1 MKKLRKLSLK
11 EELEKEA
18 AEIERELAEDP
29 ELDNLEVSK
38 ELDDAIYAEIQ
49 RYEKEQEED
58 KIKEFPLRT
67 YKKKK
72 RVKLIVALVAILV
85 LVMGMSV
92 SSVGSKSY
100 MKELIEKFTGKSQVD
115 VTNVKDMDSKEKQ
128 EWAERKAY
136 QEIDEMI
143 KVNCVRILDGPK
155 EMHFVSCDIN
165 EDIQQADL
173 FYEYKGETIR
183 YKIYLNQADSS
194 RGVTKEDAEITTYEL
209 NIQNNQIKI
218 FERKTEKA
226 EANVMTAE
234 FEYKGVFYQLRGKME
249 KNEFNK
255 ILENLKFY

>member
-18 AEIERELAEDP
+18 AKIEKELAEDP
-29 ELDNLEVSK
+29 ELDNLKVSK

-72 RVKLIVALVAILV
+72 RAKLIVALVAILV

-100 MKELIEKFTGKSQVD
+100 MKELIEKFTGKSQMD
-115 VTNVKDMDSKEKQ
+115 VTNVKDMDSQ
-128 EWAERKAY
+128 DTDEWEENIAY
-136 QEIDEMI
+136 QKVDEMI
-143 KVNCVRILDGPK
+143 KVNCVRLLDGPK
-155 EMHFVSCDIN
+155 EMHFISYNIN

-183 YKIYLNQADSS
+183 YEIYLNQTDSS
-194 RGVTKEDAEITTYEL
+194 RGVTKEDAEITMYEL

-218 FERKTEKA
+218 SERKTEKA

-255 ILENLKFY
+255 ILKNLKFY

>member
-18 AEIERELAEDP
+18 AEIEKELAEDP
-29 ELDNLEVSK
+29 ELDNLKVSK

-49 RYEKEQEED
+49 RYEKEQEEN

-72 RVKLIVALVAILV
+72 RAKLIVALVAILV

-100 MKELIEKFTGKSQVD
+100 MKELIEKFTGKSQMD
-115 VTNVKDMDSKEKQ
+115 VTNVKDMNSQDTN
-128 EWAERKAY
+128 EWEENIAY
-136 QEIDEMI
+136 QKVDEMI
-143 KVNCVRILDGPK
+143 KVNCVRLLDGPK
-155 EMHFVSCDIN
+155 EMHFISYNIN

-183 YKIYLNQADSS
+183 YEIYLNQTDSS
-194 RGVTKEDAEITTYEL
+194 RGVTKEDAEITMYEL

-218 FERKTEKA
+218 SERKTEKA

-255 ILENLKFY
+255 ILKNLKFY

>member
-18 AEIERELAEDP
+18 AEIEKELAEDP
-29 ELDNLEVSK
+29 ELDNLKVSK

-49 RYEKEQEED
+49 RYEKEQEEN

-72 RVKLIVALVAILV
+72 RAKLIVALVAILV

-100 MKELIEKFTGKSQVD
+100 MKELIEKFTGKSQMD
-115 VTNVKDMDSKEKQ
+115 VTNMKDMNSQDTN
-128 EWAERKAY
+128 EWEENIAY
-136 QEIDEMI
+136 QKVDEMI
-143 KVNCVRILDGPK
+143 KVNCVRLLDGPK
-155 EMHFVSCDIN
+155 EMHFISYNIN

-183 YKIYLNQADSS
+183 YEIYLNQTDSS
-194 RGVTKEDAEITTYEL
+194 RGVTKEDAEITMYEL

-218 FERKTEKA
+218 SERKTEKA

-255 ILENLKFY
+255 ILKNLKFY

>member
-18 AEIERELAEDP
+18 AEIEKELAEDP
-29 ELDNLEVSK
+29 ELDNLKVSK

-72 RVKLIVALVAILV
+72 RAKLVVALVAILV

-100 MKELIEKFTGKSQVD
+100 MKALIEKFTEKSQVD
-115 VTNVKDMDSKEKQ
+115 LTNVKDMDSQ
-128 EWAERKAY
+128 ETDEWEENMAY
-136 QEIDEMI
+136 RQVDEMLKI
-143 KVNCVRILDGPK
+143 NCVRLLDGPK
-155 EMHFVSCDIN
+155 EMHFTSYNIN

-173 FYEYKGETIR
+173 FYEYKDEIIR
-183 YKIYLNQADSS
+183 YEIYLNQTDSS
-194 RGVTKEDAEITTYEL
+194 RGVTREDSEVNVYEIEVDG
-209 NIQNNQIKI
+209 NKVEIE
-218 FERKTEKA
+218 ERKIEKIG
-226 EANVMTAE
+226 EKSLIAE
-234 FEYKGVFYQLRGKME
+234 FEYKGVYYQLKGIMK
-249 KNEFNK
+249 KSEFNK
-255 ILENLKFY
+255 IIKNLKFY

>member
-18 AEIERELAEDP
+18 AEIEKELAEDP
-29 ELDNLEVSK
+29 ELDNLKVSK

-72 RVKLIVALVAILV
+72 RTKLIVALVAILV

-136 QEIDEMI
+136 QEVDEMI

-155 EMHFVSCDIN
+155 EMHFVNCDIN

-173 FYEYKGETIR
+173 FYEYKGETLR
-183 YKIYLNQADSS
+183 YEIYLNQADSS

-218 FERKTEKA
+218 SERKTEKA

-234 FEYKGVFYQLRGKME
+234 FEYKGVFYQLRGKMK
-249 KNEFNK
+249 KNEFDK
-255 ILENLKFY
+255 ILKNLKFY

>member
-18 AEIERELAEDP
+18 AEIENELAEDP

-38 ELDDAIYAEIQ
+38 ELDDVIYAEIQ
-49 RYEKEQEED
+49 RYEKEQEEN

-72 RVKLIVALVAILV
+72 RAKLLIALVAILV

-92 SSVGSKSY
+92 SSVGRKSY

-115 VTNVKDMDSKEKQ
+115 VTNVKDMDSKDVEDAAEKD
-128 EWAERKAY
+128 AYRKV
-136 QEIDEMI
+136 DDMI
-143 KVNCVRILDGPK
+143 KRNCVRILDGLK
-155 EMHFVSCDIN
+155 EMHFVSYNIN

-173 FYEYKGETIR
+173 FYEYKGEMIR
-183 YKIYLNQADSS
+183 YEIYLNQADSS
-194 RGVTKEDAEITTYEL
+194 RGVTKEDDEIITYEL
-209 NIQNNQIKI
+209 NVQNNQIKI
-218 FERKTEKA
+218 SERKTEKA

-255 ILENLKFY
+255 ILKNLKFY

>member
-18 AEIERELAEDP
+18 AEIEKELAEDP

-72 RVKLIVALVAILV
+72 RAKLIVALVAILV

-136 QEIDEMI
+136 QEVDEMI

-155 EMHFVSCDIN
+155 EMHFVNCDIN

-173 FYEYKGETIR
+173 FYEYKGETLR
-183 YKIYLNQADSS
+183 YEIYLNQADSS

-218 FERKTEKA
+218 SERKTEKA

-255 ILENLKFY
+255 ILKNLKFY

>member
-18 AEIERELAEDP
+18 AEIEKELAEDP
-29 ELDNLEVSK
+29 ELDNLKVSK

-49 RYEKEQEED
+49 RYEKEQEEN

-72 RVKLIVALVAILV
+72 RAKLIVALVAILV

-100 MKELIEKFTGKSQVD
+100 MKELIEKFTGKSQMD
-115 VTNVKDMDSKEKQ
+115 VTNVKDMNSQDTN
-128 EWAERKAY
+128 EWEENIAY
-136 QEIDEMI
+136 QKVDEMI
-143 KVNCVRILDGPK
+143 KVNCVRLLDGPK
-155 EMHFVSCDIN
+155 EMHFISYNIN

-183 YKIYLNQADSS
+183 YKIYLNQTDSS
-194 RGVTKEDAEITTYEL
+194 RGVTKEDAEITMYEL

-218 FERKTEKA
+218 SERKTEKA

-255 ILENLKFY
+255 ILKNLKFY

>member
-18 AEIERELAEDP
+18 AEIEKELAEDP

-49 RYEKEQEED
+49 RYEKEQEEN

-72 RVKLIVALVAILV
+72 RTKLIVALVAILV
-85 LVMGMSV
+85 LVMGMSM

-100 MKELIEKFTGKSQVD
+100 MKELIEKFTGKSQMD
-115 VTNVKDMDSKEKQ
+115 VTNVKDMNSQDTN
-128 EWAERKAY
+128 EWEENIAY
-136 QEIDEMI
+136 QKVDEMI
-143 KVNCVRILDGPK
+143 HGKCARILKRPE
-155 EMHFVSCDIN
+155 EMHFQSYTIN
-165 EDIQQADL
+165 DEIKQADL
-173 FYEYKGETIR
+173 FYEYKEETIR
-183 YKIYLNQADSS
+183 YEIYLNQADSS
-194 RGVTKEDAEITTYEL
+194 KGVTKEDEEITTYEL
-209 NIQNNQIKI
+209 KVKNNQIKI
-218 FERKTEKA
+218 SERKTEKA

-255 ILENLKFY
+255 ILKNLKFY

>member
-18 AEIERELAEDP
+18 AEIEKELAEDP

-49 RYEKEQEED
+49 RYEKEQEKN
-58 KIKEFPLRT
+58 KIKEIPLRT

-72 RVKLIVALVAILV
+72 RAKLLVALVAILV

-100 MKELIEKFTGKSQVD
+100 MKELIEKFTGKSQMD
-115 VTNVKDMDSKEKQ
+115 VTNVKDMDSQ
-128 EWAERKAY
+128 DTDEWEENIAY
-136 QEIDEMI
+136 QKVDEMI
-143 KVNCVRILDGPK
+143 KVNCVRLLDGPK
-155 EMHFVSCDIN
+155 EMHFISYNIN

-183 YKIYLNQADSS
+183 YEIYLNQTDSS
-194 RGVTKEDAEITTYEL
+194 RGVTKEDAEITMYEL

-218 FERKTEKA
+218 SERKTEKA

-255 ILENLKFY
+255 ILKNLKFY

>member
-18 AEIERELAEDP
+18 AEIEKELAEDP

-72 RVKLIVALVAILV
+72 RAKLIVALVAILV

-115 VTNVKDMDSKEKQ
+115 VTNVKDMDSHEVNSND
-128 EWAERKAY
+128 EYEAY
-136 QEIDEMI
+136 QEVDEML
-143 KVNCVRILDGPK
+143 KVNCVRILDTPK
-155 EMHFVSCDIN
+155 EMYFVSYNIN
-165 EDIQQADL
+165 KDIQQADL
-173 FYEYKGETIR
+173 FYKYKGETIR
-183 YKIYLNQADSS
+183 YEIYLNQTDSS
-194 RGVTKEDAEITTYEL
+194 KGVTKEDAEVNVYEIEVDG
-209 NIQNNQIKI
+209 NKVQIEEREIEKI
-218 FERKTEKA
+218 GEKSLI
-226 EANVMTAE
+226 AE
-234 FEYKGVFYQLRGKME
+234 FAYKGVYYQLKGIME
-249 KNEFNK
+249 KSELNK
-255 ILENLKFY
+255 IIKNLKFY

>member
-18 AEIERELAEDP
+18 AEIEKELAEDP

-72 RVKLIVALVAILV
+72 RAKLIVALVAILV

-100 MKELIEKFTGKSQVD
+100 MKELIEKFTGKSQMD
-115 VTNVKDMDSKEKQ
+115 VTNVKDMDSQ
-128 EWAERKAY
+128 DTNEWEENIAY
-136 QEIDEMI
+136 QKVDEMI
-143 KVNCVRILDGPK
+143 KVNCVRLLDGPK
-155 EMHFVSCDIN
+155 EMHFISYSIN

-183 YKIYLNQADSS
+183 YEIYLNQTDSS
-194 RGVTKEDAEITTYEL
+194 RGVTREDSEVNVYEIEVDG
-209 NIQNNQIKI
+209 NKVEIE
-218 FERKTEKA
+218 ERKIEKIG
-226 EANVMTAE
+226 EKSLIAE
-234 FEYKGVFYQLRGKME
+234 FEYKGVYYQLKGIMK
-249 KNEFNK
+249 KSEFNK
-255 ILENLKFY
+255 IIKNFKFY

>member
-72 RVKLIVALVAILV
+72 RAKLIVALVAILV

-115 VTNVKDMDSKEKQ
+115 VTNVKDMDSTSIEDL
-128 EWAERKAY
+128 EEAKAY
-136 QEIDEMI
+136 RKVDDMI
-143 KVNCVRILDGPK
+143 KRNCVRLLDGPK
-155 EMHFVSCDIN
+155 EMHFVSYNIN

-183 YKIYLNQADSS
+183 YEIYLNQTDSS
-194 RGVTKEDAEITTYEL
+194 KGVTKEDSEVNVYEIEVEG
-209 NIQNNQIKI
+209 NKVQIE
-218 FERKTEKA
+218 ERKIEKIG
-226 EANVMTAE
+226 EKSLIAE
-234 FEYKGVFYQLRGKME
+234 FEYKGVYYQLKGIMK
-249 KNEFNK
+249 KSEFNK
-255 ILENLKFY
+255 IIKNLKFY

>member
-49 RYEKEQEED
+49 QYEKEQEED

-72 RVKLIVALVAILV
+72 RAKLIVALVAILV

-115 VTNVKDMDSKEKQ
+115 VTNVKDMDSKDVENAAEKD
-128 EWAERKAY
+128 AYRKV
-136 QEIDEMI
+136 DDMI
-143 KVNCVRILDGPK
+143 KRNCVRLLDGPK
-155 EMHFVSCDIN
+155 EMHFVSYNIN

-183 YKIYLNQADSS
+183 YEIYLNQADSS
-194 RGVTKEDAEITTYEL
+194 RGVTKEDAEITMYEL

-218 FERKTEKA
+218 SERKTEKA

-249 KNEFNK
+249 KNKFNK
-255 ILENLKFY
+255 ILKNLKFY

>member
-18 AEIERELAEDP
+18 AEIEKELAEDP
-29 ELDNLEVSK
+29 ELDNLKVSK
-38 ELDDAIYAEIQ
+38 KLDDAIYAEIQ

-58 KIKEFPLRT
+58 KIKEFPLRI

-72 RVKLIVALVAILV
+72 RAKLIVALVAILV

-100 MKELIEKFTGKSQVD
+100 MKELIEKFTGKSHMD
-115 VTNVKDMDSKEKQ
+115 VTNVKDMNSQDTN
-128 EWAERKAY
+128 EWEENIAY
-136 QEIDEMI
+136 QKVDEMI
-143 KVNCVRILDGPK
+143 KVNCVRLLDGPK
-155 EMHFVSCDIN
+155 EMHFISYNIN

-183 YKIYLNQADSS
+183 YEIYLNQTDSS
-194 RGVTKEDAEITTYEL
+194 RGVTKEDAEITMYEL

-218 FERKTEKA
+218 SERKTEKA

-255 ILENLKFY
+255 ILKNLKFY

>member
-18 AEIERELAEDP
+18 AEIEKELAEDP

-58 KIKEFPLRT
+58 KIKEFPLRI

-72 RVKLIVALVAILV
+72 RAKLIVALVAILV

-100 MKELIEKFTGKSQVD
+100 MKELIEKFTGKSQMD
-115 VTNVKDMDSKEKQ
+115 VTNVKDMNSQDTN
-128 EWAERKAY
+128 EWEENIAY
-136 QEIDEMI
+136 QKVDEMI
-143 KVNCVRILDGPK
+143 HGKCARILKRPE
-155 EMHFVSCDIN
+155 EMHFQSYTIN
-165 EDIQQADL
+165 DEIKQADL
-173 FYEYKGETIR
+173 FYEYKEETIR
-183 YKIYLNQADSS
+183 YEIYLNQTDSS
-194 RGVTKEDAEITTYEL
+194 KGVTKEDEEITTYEL
-209 NIQNNQIKI
+209 KVKNNQIKI
-218 FERKTEKA
+218 SERKTEKA

-255 ILENLKFY
+255 ILKNLKFY

>member
-72 RVKLIVALVAILV
+72 RAKLIVALVAILV

-115 VTNVKDMDSKEKQ
+115 VTNVKDMESTSIEDLE
-128 EWAERKAY
+128 EAKAY
-136 QEIDEMI
+136 RKVDDMI
-143 KVNCVRILDGPK
+143 KRKCVRIRNMPK
-155 EMHFVSCDIN
+155 GMKFINYSIN
-165 EDIQQADL
+165 EEIQQADI
-173 FYEYKGETIR
+173 FYEYQGETIR
-183 YKIYLNQADSS
+183 YEIYLNQTDSS
-194 RGVTKEDAEITTYEL
+194 KGVTKEDSEVNVYEIEV
-209 NIQNNQIKI
+209 NGNKVEIE
-218 FERKTEKA
+218 ERKIEKIS
-226 EANVMTAE
+226 EKSLITE
-234 FEYKGVFYQLRGKME
+234 FEYKGVYYQLKGVME
-249 KNEFNK
+249 KSEFNK
-255 ILENLKFY
+255 IIKNLKFY

>member
-18 AEIERELAEDP
+18 AEIEKELAEDP

-58 KIKEFPLRT
+58 KIKEFPLWT

-72 RVKLIVALVAILV
+72 RAKLLVALVAILV

-115 VTNVKDMDSKEKQ
+115 VTNVKDMDSHEVNSN
-128 EWAERKAY
+128 
-136 QEIDEMI
+136 DE
-143 KVNCVRILDGPK
+143 
-155 EMHFVSCDIN
+155 
-165 EDIQQADL
+165 
-173 FYEYKGETIR
+173 
-183 YKIYLNQADSS
+183 
-194 RGVTKEDAEITTYEL
+194 
-209 NIQNNQIKI
+209 
-218 FERKTEKA
+218 
-226 EANVMTAE
+226 
-234 FEYKGVFYQLRGKME
+234 
-249 KNEFNK
+249 
-255 ILENLKFY
+255 

>member
-18 AEIERELAEDP
+18 AEIEKELAEDP

-72 RVKLIVALVAILV
+72 RAKLIVALVAILV

-115 VTNVKDMDSKEKQ
+115 VTNVKDMDSKDVEDAAEKD
-128 EWAERKAY
+128 AYRKV
-136 QEIDEMI
+136 DDMI
-143 KVNCVRILDGPK
+143 KRNCVRLLNGPK
-155 EMHFVSCDIN
+155 EMHFVSYNIN

-173 FYEYKGETIR
+173 FYEYQGETIR
-183 YKIYLNQADSS
+183 YEIYLNQTDSS
-194 RGVTKEDAEITTYEL
+194 KGVTKEDSEVNVYEVEIDG
-209 NIQNNQIKI
+209 NKVQIE
-218 FERKTEKA
+218 ERKIEKIG
-226 EANVMTAE
+226 EKSLIAE
-234 FEYKGVFYQLRGKME
+234 FEHKGVYYQLKGIMK
-249 KNEFNK
+249 KSEFNK
-255 ILENLKFY
+255 IIKNLKFY

>member
-18 AEIERELAEDP
+18 AEIEKELAEDP

-72 RVKLIVALVAILV
+72 RAKLLVALVAILV

-115 VTNVKDMDSKEKQ
+115 VTNVKDMESTSIEDLE
-128 EWAERKAY
+128 EAKAY
-136 QEIDEMI
+136 RKVDDMI
-143 KVNCVRILDGPK
+143 KRKCVRIRNMPK
-155 EMHFVSCDIN
+155 GMKFINYSIN
-165 EDIQQADL
+165 EEIQQADI
-173 FYEYKGETIR
+173 FYEYQGETIR
-183 YKIYLNQADSS
+183 YEIYLNQTDSS
-194 RGVTKEDAEITTYEL
+194 KGVTKEDSEVNVYEIEV
-209 NIQNNQIKI
+209 NGNKVEIE
-218 FERKTEKA
+218 ERKIEKIS
-226 EANVMTAE
+226 EKSLIAE
-234 FEYKGVFYQLRGKME
+234 FEYKGVYYQLKGVME
-249 KNEFNK
+249 KSEFNK
-255 ILENLKFY
+255 IIKNLKFY

>member
-18 AEIERELAEDP
+18 AEIEKELAEDP

-72 RVKLIVALVAILV
+72 RAKLIVALVAILV

-100 MKELIEKFTGKSQVD
+100 MKELIEKFTGKSQMD
-115 VTNVKDMDSKEKQ
+115 VTNVKDMNSQDTN
-128 EWAERKAY
+128 EWEENIAY
-136 QEIDEMI
+136 QKVDEMI
-143 KVNCVRILDGPK
+143 HGKCARILKRPE
-155 EMHFVSCDIN
+155 EMHFQSYTIN
-165 EDIQQADL
+165 DEIKQADL
-173 FYEYKGETIR
+173 FYEYKEETIR
-183 YKIYLNQADSS
+183 YEIYLNQTDSS
-194 RGVTKEDAEITTYEL
+194 KGVTKEDEEITTYEL
-209 NIQNNQIKI
+209 KVKNNQIKI
-218 FERKTEKA
+218 SERKTEKA

-249 KNEFNK
+249 RNKFNK
-255 ILENLKFY
+255 IIKNLKFY

>member
-18 AEIERELAEDP
+18 AEIEKELAEDP

-72 RVKLIVALVAILV
+72 RAKLLVALIAILV

-100 MKELIEKFTGKSQVD
+100 MKALIEKFTEKSQVD
-115 VTNVKDMDSKEKQ
+115 LTNVKDMDSQ
-128 EWAERKAY
+128 ETDEWEENIAY
-136 QEIDEMI
+136 QKVDEMI
-143 KVNCVRILDGPK
+143 KGKSIRIWDMPK
-155 EMHFVSCDIN
+155 GMKFINYSIN
-165 EDIQQADL
+165 EEIQQADI

-183 YKIYLNQADSS
+183 YEIYLNQTDSS
-194 RGVTKEDAEITTYEL
+194 RGVTKEDEEITTSEL
-209 NIQNNQIKI
+209 EVQKNKIKI
-218 FERKTEKA
+218 SERKTEKA

-234 FEYKGVFYQLRGKME
+234 FEYKGVFYQLRGKMK

-255 ILENLKFY
+255 ILKNLKFY

>member
-18 AEIERELAEDP
+18 AEIEKELAEDP

-72 RVKLIVALVAILV
+72 RAKLIVALVAILV

-115 VTNVKDMDSKEKQ
+115 VTNVKDMDSHDVESM
-128 EWAERKAY
+128 EERESY
-136 QEIDEMI
+136 QEVDKMI
-143 KVNCVRILDGPK
+143 KRKSIRIMERPE
-155 EMHFVSCDIN
+155 EMHFVSSNIN

-173 FYEYKGETIR
+173 FYEYQGETIR
-183 YKIYLNQADSS
+183 YEIYLNQTDSS
-194 RGVTKEDAEITTYEL
+194 KGVTKEDSEVNVYEVEIDG
-209 NIQNNQIKI
+209 NKVQIE
-218 FERKTEKA
+218 ERKIEKIG
-226 EANVMTAE
+226 EKSLIAE
-234 FEYKGVFYQLRGKME
+234 FEYKGVYYQLKGIMK
-249 KNEFNK
+249 KSEFNK
-255 ILENLKFY
+255 IIKNLKFY

>member
-18 AEIERELAEDP
+18 AEIEKELAEDP

-72 RVKLIVALVAILV
+72 RAKLIVALVAILV

-115 VTNVKDMDSKEKQ
+115 VTNVKDMDSHDVE
-128 EWAERKAY
+128 ENDEMGAY
-136 QEIDEMI
+136 QEIDNMLKEKSI
-143 KVNCVRILDGPK
+143 RIWDMPK
-155 EMHFVSCDIN
+155 GMHFVSYRIESN
-165 EDIQQADL
+165 MQQADIY
-173 FYEYKGETIR
+173 YEYKGKNIR
-183 YKIYLNQADSS
+183 YEIYMNRTDSS
-194 RGVTKEDAEITTYEL
+194 RGVTKEDEVIDKYEL
-209 NIQNNQIKI
+209 EVQGNIINVEQRSTKETNS
-218 FERKTEKA
+218 
-226 EANVMTAE
+226 NVMTAE
-234 FEYKGVFYQLRGKME
+234 FEYNGVFYQLRGKLE
-249 KNEFNK
+249 KAEFNK

>member
-18 AEIERELAEDP
+18 AEIEKELAEDP

-49 RYEKEQEED
+49 RYEKEQEEN

-72 RVKLIVALVAILV
+72 RAKLLVALVAILV

-115 VTNVKDMDSKEKQ
+115 VTNVKNMDSKNVEDAAEKD
-128 EWAERKAY
+128 AYRKV
-136 QEIDEMI
+136 DDMI
-143 KVNCVRILDGPK
+143 KRKCVRIRNMPK
-155 EMHFVSCDIN
+155 GMKFVNYSIN
-165 EDIQQADL
+165 EEIQQADI

-183 YKIYLNQADSS
+183 YEIYLNQTDSS
-194 RGVTKEDAEITTYEL
+194 KGVTKEDSEVNVYEIEVDG
-209 NIQNNQIKI
+209 NKVKI
-218 FERKTEKA
+218 EERKIEKIS
-226 EANVMTAE
+226 EKSLIAE
-234 FEYKGVFYQLRGKME
+234 FEYKGVYYQLKGIME
-249 KNEFNK
+249 KSEFNK
-255 ILENLKFY
+255 IIKNLKFY

>member
-18 AEIERELAEDP
+18 AEIEKELAEDP

-58 KIKEFPLRT
+58 KIKEFPLWT

-72 RVKLIVALVAILV
+72 RAKLIVALVAILV

-115 VTNVKDMDSKEKQ
+115 VTNVKDMDSHEVNSND
-128 EWAERKAY
+128 EYEAY
-136 QEIDEMI
+136 QEVDEMI
-143 KVNCVRILDGPK
+143 HGKSVRILDRPE
-155 EMHFVSCDIN
+155 EMHFKSHIIN
-165 EDIQQADL
+165 DEMKQADL

-183 YKIYLNQADSS
+183 YEIYLNQADSS
-194 RGVTKEDAEITTYEL
+194 KGVTKEDEEITTSEL
-209 NIQNNQIKI
+209 KVKKNKIKI
-218 FERKTEKA
+218 SERKTDKTETS
-226 EANVMTAE
+226 VMSAE
-234 FEYKGVFYQLRGKME
+234 FEDKGVFYQLRGKM
-249 KNEFNK
+249 NK
-255 ILENLKFY
+255 EDFYKIIKNLKFY

>member
-18 AEIERELAEDP
+18 AEIEKELAEDP
-29 ELDNLEVSK
+29 ELDNLKVSK

-72 RVKLIVALVAILV
+72 RAKLIVTLVAILV

-100 MKELIEKFTGKSQVD
+100 MKELIEKFTGKSQMD
-115 VTNVKDMDSKEKQ
+115 VTNVKDMDSQ
-128 EWAERKAY
+128 DTNEWEENIAY
-136 QEIDEMI
+136 QKVDEMI
-143 KVNCVRILDGPK
+143 KVNCVRLLDGPK
-155 EMHFVSCDIN
+155 EMHFTSYNIN

-183 YKIYLNQADSS
+183 YEIYLNQADSS
-194 RGVTKEDAEITTYEL
+194 RGVTREDSEVNIYEIEVDG
-209 NIQNNQIKI
+209 NKVEIE
-218 FERKTEKA
+218 ERKIEKIS
-226 EANVMTAE
+226 EKSLIAE
-234 FEYKGVFYQLRGKME
+234 FEYKGVYYQLKGIMK
-249 KNEFNK
+249 KSEFNK
-255 ILENLKFY
+255 IIKNLKFY

>member
-18 AEIERELAEDP
+18 AEIEKELVEDP

-72 RVKLIVALVAILV
+72 RAKLIVALVAILV

-115 VTNVKDMDSKEKQ
+115 VTNVKDMDSHEVNSND
-128 EWAERKAY
+128 EYEAY
-136 QEIDEMI
+136 QEVDEML
-143 KVNCVRILDGPK
+143 KVNCVRIWAMPE
-155 EMHFVSCDIN
+155 EMYFVSYTIDKN
-165 EDIQQADL
+165 IQQADL
-173 FYEYKGETIR
+173 YYEYEDKTIR
-183 YKIYLNQADSS
+183 YEIYLNRKDSS
-194 RGVTKEDAEITTYEL
+194 KGVTKEDDAENIYEL
-209 NIQNNQIKI
+209 EVQGNKIKV
-218 FERKTEKA
+218 EQRKTE
-226 EANVMTAE
+226 ETDTNVMTAE
-234 FEYKGVFYQLRGKME
+234 FEYKGVLYQLRGKLKKE
-249 KNEFNK
+249 EFNK

>member
-1 MKKLRKLSLK
+1 MKKMRKLSLK

-18 AEIERELAEDP
+18 AEIEKELAEDP

-49 RYEKEQEED
+49 RYEKEQEEA

-72 RVKLIVALVAILV
+72 RAKLLVALVAILV

-100 MKELIEKFTGKSQVD
+100 MKELIEKFTGKSQMD
-115 VTNVKDMDSKEKQ
+115 VTNVKDMDSQ
-128 EWAERKAY
+128 DTDEWEENIAY
-136 QEIDEMI
+136 QKVDEMI
-143 KVNCVRILDGPK
+143 KVNCVRLLDGPK
-155 EMHFVSCDIN
+155 EMHFISDSIK

-183 YKIYLNQADSS
+183 YEIYLNQTDSS
-194 RGVTKEDAEITTYEL
+194 RGVTKEDDEITTYEL
-209 NIQNNQIKI
+209 NVQNNQIKI
-218 FERKTEKA
+218 SERKTEKA

-255 ILENLKFY
+255 ILKNLKFY

>member
-18 AEIERELAEDP
+18 AEIENELAEDQ

-38 ELDDAIYAEIQ
+38 ELDDVIYAEIQ
-49 RYEKEQEED
+49 RYEKEQEEN

-72 RVKLIVALVAILV
+72 RAKLLIALVAILV

-92 SSVGSKSY
+92 YSVGSKSY

-115 VTNVKDMDSKEKQ
+115 VTNVKDMDSKDVEDAAEKD
-128 EWAERKAY
+128 AYRKV
-136 QEIDEMI
+136 DDMI
-143 KVNCVRILDGPK
+143 KRNCVRILDGLK
-155 EMHFVSCDIN
+155 EMHFVSYNIN

-173 FYEYKGETIR
+173 FYEYKGEMIR
-183 YKIYLNQADSS
+183 YEIYLNQADSS
-194 RGVTKEDAEITTYEL
+194 RGVTKEDDEIITYEL
-209 NIQNNQIKI
+209 NVQNNQIKI
-218 FERKTEKA
+218 SERKTEKA

-255 ILENLKFY
+255 ILKNLKFY

>member
-18 AEIERELAEDP
+18 AEIEKELAEDP
-29 ELDNLEVSK
+29 ELDNLKVSK
-38 ELDDAIYAEIQ
+38 KLDDAIYAEIQ

-58 KIKEFPLRT
+58 KIKEFPLRI

-72 RVKLIVALVAILV
+72 RAKLIVALVAILV

-100 MKELIEKFTGKSQVD
+100 MKELIEKFTGKSQMD
-115 VTNVKDMDSKEKQ
+115 VTNVKDMNSQDTN
-128 EWAERKAY
+128 EWEENIAY
-136 QEIDEMI
+136 QKVDEMI
-143 KVNCVRILDGPK
+143 KVNCVRLLDGPK
-155 EMHFVSCDIN
+155 EMHFISYNIN

-183 YKIYLNQADSS
+183 YEIYLNQTDSS
-194 RGVTKEDAEITTYEL
+194 RGVTKEDAEITMYEL

-218 FERKTEKA
+218 SERKTEKA

-255 ILENLKFY
+255 ILKNLKFY